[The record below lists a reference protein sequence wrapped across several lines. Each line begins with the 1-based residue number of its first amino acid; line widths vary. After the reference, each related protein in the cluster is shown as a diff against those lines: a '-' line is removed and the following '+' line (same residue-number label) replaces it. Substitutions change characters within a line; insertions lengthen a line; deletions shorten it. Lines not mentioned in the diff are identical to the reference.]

1 MIIIVILLLIF
12 ILLENVYEV
21 HSYLKHSFISHHH
34 LGKYSQLYSNVIE
47 IKSDIIMSNDDKDNN
62 KQSILPCMDIVTNN
76 IHLVGIIGKK
86 KVITKSHIY
95 VTIIPPRDS
104 YPDGILDFNVW
115 IGMSNSANTNPYKI
129 KLVIDNSILGG
140 DSRVKEINRQL
151 KVGQK
156 IYVSGTRTNVEN
168 DYDLST
174 IYISANTIRVLEDT
188 ELIIAKDVRKYHND
202 SNNVVAKPSLY
213 PATTLDLPNENII
226 FVDDLSSLLDMKR
239 ILFDNTELGQNNA
252 IETYNTSTKTS
263 LLSIIGVDCE
273 WKPEN
278 YFNRFKRSTFQS
290 VPVTIDTDN
299 DLNKSMINEKV
310 ADQKLGKRALATKLI
325 TRIFRFVW
333 NPKNESI
340 VEKSQLIPKSIEK
353 LNPIEYRD
361 TVKVLKEMSIAS
373 LEKNI
378 TKEEQKNIASP
389 VALLQLAT
397 RQYVFVVDLQS
408 ICRQPEPGF
417 GYMLADFSLT
427 EKEKALDDIL
437 FKLFHSEDIIKIGLG
452 PTQDFK
458 RLAWSYPWIPS
469 MLQYNAVI
477 DIQTLAK
484 RAFPSFSSKDL
495 EGLSKLSIKLLGKSV
510 DKTMQ
515 CSDWSVRPLS
525 REQLDYASID
535 AHIQTKMFDILCFYS
550 ELSVLNTND
559 VIKNLCMNLVVSLPT
574 AYKKSQKKKS
584 LAFTGKP
591 LPLKVMN
598 MQATPMSNSFIPKS
612 ILPV

>member
-1 MIIIVILLLIF
+1 M
-12 ILLENVYEV
+12 
-21 HSYLKHSFISHHH
+21 
-34 LGKYSQLYSNVIE
+34 
-47 IKSDIIMSNDDKDNN
+47 
-62 KQSILPCMDIVTNN
+62 
-76 IHLVGIIGKK
+76 
-86 KVITKSHIY
+86 
-95 VTIIPPRDS
+95 
-104 YPDGILDFNVW
+104 
-115 IGMSNSANTNPYKI
+115 
-129 KLVIDNSILGG
+129 
-140 DSRVKEINRQL
+140 
-151 KVGQK
+151 
-156 IYVSGTRTNVEN
+156 
-168 DYDLST
+168 ST
-174 IYISANTIRVLEDT
+174 IYINANTIRVLEDT
-188 ELIIAKDVRKYHND
+188 ELIIAKDVRKYHNE
-202 SNNVVAKPSLY
+202 SYNNAVSEPSLY
-213 PATTLDLPNENII
+213 PSTTLDLPRENII
-226 FVDDLSSLLDMKR
+226 FVDDLSSLDDMKR
-239 ILFDNTELGQNNA
+239 ILFGNTELDQNKA
-252 IETYNTSTKTS
+252 IETYNSSSKTS

-278 YFNRFKRSTFQS
+278 YFNRFKRSTLQP
-290 VPVTIDTDN
+290 VPVTIDSDNNYNNDN
-299 DLNKSMINEKV
+299 DINTSVVIEKTNG
-310 ADQKLGKRALATKLI
+310 QKIGKRELVRKVI
-325 TRIFRFVW
+325 TRLFRFVW

-340 VEKSQLIPKSIEK
+340 IEQSPIPKSIEK
-353 LNPIEYRD
+353 LNPIQYRD
-361 TVKVLKEMSIAS
+361 TVKVLKEISIAS
-373 LEKNI
+373 IEKNI
-378 TKEEQKNIASP
+378 TKEEHKSIASP

-397 RQYVFVVDLQS
+397 RQHVFVVDLQS

-484 RAFPSFSSKDL
+484 RAFPSVSSKDL

-525 REQLDYASID
+525 IEQIDYASID
-535 AHIQTKMFDILCFYS
+535 AHIQTKMFDVLCFYS
-550 ELSVLNTND
+550 ELSVLNIND
-559 VIKNLCMNLVVSLPT
+559 VMKNLCMNLAVTLPT

-612 ILPV
+612 ILPNMM